1 MPEYNTEND
10 IRELQVTDM
19 RQFGQNNIVIDL
31 YDQLTGDNDA
41 TVSVHL
47 KEAIMEVRVS
57 GFLVATFPMG
67 SREELD
73 P

>member
-10 IRELQVTDM
+10 IRELQFTDM
-19 RQFGQNNIVIDL
+19 RQFGQNSFVVDL
-31 YDQLTGDNDA
+31 YERDTGDNVA
-41 TVSVHL
+41 VVSVLL
-47 KEAIMEVRVS
+47 KDAIMEVRIS